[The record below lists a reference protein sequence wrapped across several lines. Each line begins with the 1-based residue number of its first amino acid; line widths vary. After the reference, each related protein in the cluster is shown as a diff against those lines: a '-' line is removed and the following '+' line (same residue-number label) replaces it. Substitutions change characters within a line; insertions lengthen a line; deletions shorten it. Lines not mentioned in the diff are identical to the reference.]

1 MAISKHVRW
10 AISACCQ
17 VAALFMAL
25 SPAAPAAVA
34 FCSSSMSTKGTVH
47 VCTNTS
53 CRKAGSRWTVDTF
66 RAFAPPGDI
75 KVLETGCQGRC
86 GLGPNILTRPSE
98 EVYNGVAQPATVAA
112 IIEIDFGVPVADTL
126 VGAFGHVS
134 KGDVLFK
141 RGLFAE
147 ALACYSQCI
156 DTAGAFD
163 GSTNALSVAKVKQ
176 SSAMRL
182 LAKEGGRGSSR
193 AAGTGSTAAAA
204 SVTLEEA
211 EASAREAVELWPAH
225 TAAWL
230 NLADVLVDTGRV
242 QEALETLAEL
252 KAQFPDAKFDASEK
266 AAIIRNT
273 QR

>member
-1 MAISKHVRW
+1 MAISEHVRW

-17 VAALFMAL
+17 AAALFMAVA
-25 SPAAPAAVA
+25 PAAPAAVA
-34 FCSSSMSTKGTVH
+34 FCSSSMSTKGIVH

-75 KVLETGCQGRC
+75 KVIETGCQGRC

-98 EVYNGVAQPATVAA
+98 EVYNGVAQPAT
-112 IIEIDFGVPVADTL
+112 IDFGVSVADTL

-141 RGLFAE
+141 RGLFAD
-147 ALACYSQCI
+147 ALACYNQCI
-156 DTAGAFD
+156 DTAGAFE
-163 GSTNALSVAKVKQ
+163 GVTNALSVAKVKQ

-182 LAKEGGRGSSR
+182 LAKEGGRGRGR
-193 AAGTGSTAAAA
+193 AVGTGSTAAAA
-204 SVTLEEA
+204 SITLEEA